1 VFTAVFILV
10 LSITNACIYI
20 KRFTRFAGEA
30 FGALIAILFMQQA
43 IKGLVEEFQ
52 RDDLDS
58 TQRLI
63 NGLWSLFLAFGML
76 LTSLMVRTAR
86 SWRFLLSPFRA
97 LLADYGV
104 PILVVVW
111 TGISYSVS
119 YDGVPSRV
127 QTPDTWNVKE
137 CWKVTTIMSSVPSKF
152 IGAAVIPALIITVL
166 FFFDHNVSSQ
176 LAQQP
181 EFNLKKPPAYHY
193 DMLLLAIMTLIC
205 GLLGIPPVN
214 GVIPQSPMHTKSLA
228 LIQKDNKKPK
238 ETDRE
243 IVTSPT
249 TIKGNLPEGSSET
262 SGSWAS
268 QEGLKGAVDVEGI
281 PCLNGQGQV
290 VSLEIAEQRGSGL
303 FQSLGIG
310 ACLGL
315 TPAIRWLPTAVLWGY
330 FAFMAIESLPGSQ
343 LWERTLLLMTDP
355 RRRYMALEKE
365 HVAFLEIVPFKVIA
379 GFTIL
384 QDLIVLGIYG
394 LTWAGIAGVLFP
406 IPIML
411 LVPFRQYIMP
421 KIFNATY
428 LEELDKSTEEEAPAL
443 SHREALEEA
452 EMQGFGSR
460 AIDEA
465 DVSGAD
471 IDSEMAHYRIVHHA
485 THEQLHARRKK
496 SGSSRERI

>member
-1 VFTAVFILV
+1 
-10 LSITNACIYI
+10 
-20 KRFTRFAGEA
+20 
-30 FGALIAILFMQQA
+30 MQQA

-58 TQRLI
+58 TQRLM

-86 SWRFLLSPFRA
+86 SWRFLLSPVRA

-119 YDGVPSRV
+119 YAGVPARV

-137 CWKVTTIMSSVPSKF
+137 CWKVTTVMSSVPSKY
-152 IGAAVIPALIITVL
+152 IGASVIPAIIISVL

-228 LIQKDNKKPK
+228 LIQKDTKKLK
-238 ETDRE
+238 EADRE
-243 IVTSPT
+243 NGTNPAT
-249 TIKGNLPEGSSET
+249 HEGNVAEGSSET
-262 SGSWAS
+262 SCSWAS
-268 QEGLKGAVDVEGI
+268 QEGLKGTVDVDVEGS
-281 PCLNGQGQV
+281 PCLIGEGQV

-303 FQSLGIG
+303 FQSLGVG

-355 RRRYMALEKE
+355 RRRYMAFEKK
-365 HVAFLEIVPFKVIA
+365 HVAFLETVPFKVIA

-384 QDLIVLGIYG
+384 QVLIVLGIYG

-421 KIFNATY
+421 KIFNTTY

-443 SHREALEEA
+443 SHQEALEEA
-452 EMQGFGSR
+452 EMQGFGSH

-465 DVSGAD
+465 DVSGVD

-485 THEQLHARRKK
+485 THEQLHARRRK
-496 SGSSRERI
+496 S

>member
-1 VFTAVFILV
+1 
-10 LSITNACIYI
+10 
-20 KRFTRFAGEA
+20 
-30 FGALIAILFMQQA
+30 MQQA

-58 TQRLI
+58 TQRLM

-137 CWKVTTIMSSVPSKF
+137 CWKVTTVMSSVPSKF
-152 IGAAVIPALIITVL
+152 IGAAVIPALIISVL

-249 TIKGNLPEGSSET
+249 TIEGNLPEGSSET
-262 SGSWAS
+262 SGSLAS

-290 VSLEIAEQRGSGL
+290 VSLEIAEQRGSGDWGMSWIDTCHSVAPHCCIVGIFCIHGYRKSSWL
-303 FQSLGIG
+303 STLGTNFAVDDRSKETIHG
-310 ACLGL
+310 TGEGTCGFPGNSPIQGDCWIYDSSSFDCSGYLWPHLG
-315 TPAIRWLPTAVLWGY
+315 GY
-330 FAFMAIESLPGSQ
+330 CWSTVSYSYHASSSIQTIHYAKNIQRNISGRVGQEH
-343 LWERTLLLMTDP
+343 
-355 RRRYMALEKE
+355 RRRS
-365 HVAFLEIVPFKVIA
+365 A
-379 GFTIL
+379 GFVTPRGPGRSRNAR
-384 QDLIVLGIYG
+384 V
-394 LTWAGIAGVLFP
+394 WFP
-406 IPIML
+406 C
-411 LVPFRQYIMP
+411 
-421 KIFNATY
+421 
-428 LEELDKSTEEEAPAL
+428 D
-443 SHREALEEA
+443 
-452 EMQGFGSR
+452 
-460 AIDEA
+460 
-465 DVSGAD
+465 
-471 IDSEMAHYRIVHHA
+471 
-485 THEQLHARRKK
+485 
-496 SGSSRERI
+496 